1 MNVRRE
7 EIVPIDVTGAL
18 SEGQILEYDS
28 SKHYYTALA
37 KGTAVAV
44 LLEDVDESQDP
55 AMALVGF
62 AGEYDEDEVTLSED
76 ANTEKD
82 QKAELRAAGIFV
94 LERSDA

>member
-7 EIVPIDVTGAL
+7 EIVPIDVTSAL
-18 SEGQILEYDS
+18 ESGQILEYDLS
-28 SKHYYTALA
+28 NHYYTALA
-37 KGTAVAV
+37 SGTAVAV

-62 AGEYDEDEVTLSED
+62 AGEYEDGEVTLSETP
-76 ANTEKD
+76 NTEKD
-82 QKAELRAAGIFV
+82 QLAELRAAGIFV